1 MTTDSVTV
9 DNTRISVAMH
19 PAADA
24 RLDLPL
30 LVALHGGTYTREYFN
45 VAGSPAGSFV
55 AVANRNG
62 FSVLSIDRPGY
73 GNSDHLADEDNTF
86 ARQAELLDGAIDQ
99 VLPESGASTV
109 VLVGHSIGGMIG
121 LELAARPPRWR
132 LIGISAT
139 GCGAVI
145 PSGGAADTL
154 ASLPLTGVVDLPQA
168 DRDHVMFGP
177 EGSYTAEAL
186 EAAHGSYAPVPA
198 KELSNAPAWPRER
211 LAGVAAKITVPVHN
225 ALGEFDALWDS
236 SPGARASF
244 VKAFTN
250 NTRVEAELIRG
261 AGHSIDHHSLGT
273 AVHLKQLAF
282 AHECAWLAA
291 RSSST

>member
-1 MTTDSVTV
+1 MTTNSVTV
-9 DNTRISVAMH
+9 DSIKISAELH
-19 PAADA
+19 PAPDA
-24 RLDLPL
+24 PPGLPL

-45 VAGSPAGSFV
+45 VAGSSAGSFV

-62 FSVLSIDRPGY
+62 FSVLAIDRPGY
-73 GNSDHLADEDNTF
+73 GKTDHLADEDNTF
-86 ARQAELLDGAIDQ
+86 ARQAELLEGAIDQ
-99 VLPESGASTV
+99 LLPESGADTV

-121 LELAARPPRWR
+121 LEMAARRPRWR

-145 PSGGAADTL
+145 PEGGAADTL
-154 ASLPLTGVVDLPQA
+154 GSLPLTGMVDLPEP

-177 EGSYTAEAL
+177 EGSFTAEAL
-186 EAAHGSYAPVPA
+186 VAAHGSYAPVPA

-211 LAGVAAKITVPVHN
+211 LDGVAPKITVPVHN

-236 SPGARASF
+236 SAEARALF
-244 VKAFTN
+244 VQKFTN

-261 AGHSIDHHSLGT
+261 AGHSLDHHSLGT

-282 AHECAWLAA
+282 AHECAWLASA
-291 RSSST
+291 GQSA